1 MAGDSLKWIVAPL
14 PYSVFW
20 AVLGVLLILLVV
32 GWFVGVLVWT
42 LPVERLRTIPVLR
55 DISAR
60 VLQRK
65 FSAAVG
71 RVDERYRAGELNSRQ
86 AYAEMSRILRNFVYD
101 RTGVRAQYMALGEV
115 AHSSAAAA
123 APVVSALYARQFDLG
138 DRPDVAVAVGPG
150 AECDP
155 IMELRWWWIV
165 IVGLVALVVIVAV
178 ALFWRLRQQPRSL
191 RPLAWVGRLTDL
203 PEYVRAYRRYRI
215 LLAAIAATTVAVLL
229 CAIVATARPV
239 SSQATAAEISRAHP
253 EDVMLCLQDSPAS
266 HDASVLLSYFRDK
279 AATFDTQR
287 LGLTFHSLRVIPL
300 TRDYPFLQDRL
311 GQYAS
316 LEKRKAAAPRRPRTL
331 RYCSG
336 PRTNSAGRLL
346 IPITS

>member
-1 MAGDSLKWIVAPL
+1 
-14 PYSVFW
+14 
-20 AVLGVLLILLVV
+20 
-32 GWFVGVLVWT
+32 
-42 LPVERLRTIPVLR
+42 
-55 DISAR
+55 
-60 VLQRK
+60 
-65 FSAAVG
+65 
-71 RVDERYRAGELNSRQ
+71 
-86 AYAEMSRILRNFVYD
+86 
-101 RTGVRAQYMALGEV
+101 
-115 AHSSAAAA
+115 
-123 APVVSALYARQFDLG
+123 
-138 DRPDVAVAVGPG
+138 
-150 AECDP
+150 
-155 IMELRWWWIV
+155 MELRWWWIV

-316 LEKRKAAAPRRPRTL
+316 WKSARPL
-331 RYCSG
+331 RPG
-336 PRTNSAGRLL
+336 ARGR
-346 IPITS
+346 